1 MATIRLA
8 TVVDLPSI
16 HDLIRQSYGAM
27 GDHYPDLLA
36 MFTKG
41 ANEAI
46 ESGDLNETT
55 FEACLPSMGLFNLQ
69 LQLFSQRL

>member
-8 TVVDLPSI
+8 TVADLPSI

-27 GDHYPDLLA
+27 SDHYPDLLA

-46 ESGDLNETT
+46 ESGDLNEAT
-55 FEACLPSMGLFNLQ
+55 FQACLSSVGLFNLNCND
-69 LQLFSQRL
+69 FQRL